1 MEFGFICG
9 DLVGYI
15 DKQAALLCAACF
27 IFFGGGLLG
36 RDYRMGLFEETVL
49 IDFWGDVLCEGFLF
63 FFEGFKQLCVS
74 LVLAVGVHFAF
85 VVLTLEM

>member
-15 DKQAALLCAACF
+15 DKKKPCCCARLCYF
-27 IFFGGGLLG
+27 LGGLLG
-36 RDYRMGLFEETVL
+36 RNYRMGLFEETVL

-63 FFEGFKQLCVS
+63 FFDSFE
-74 LVLAVGVHFAF
+74 
-85 VVLTLEM
+85 E

>member
-1 MEFGFICG
+1 MGFGLICV

-15 DKQAALLCAACF
+15 DKTSRAVVRGLF
-27 IFFGGGLLG
+27 YWGGLLG

-49 IDFWGDVLCEGFLF
+49 INFWGDVLCEGFLF

-74 LVLAVGVHFAF
+74 LVFAVGVHFAF